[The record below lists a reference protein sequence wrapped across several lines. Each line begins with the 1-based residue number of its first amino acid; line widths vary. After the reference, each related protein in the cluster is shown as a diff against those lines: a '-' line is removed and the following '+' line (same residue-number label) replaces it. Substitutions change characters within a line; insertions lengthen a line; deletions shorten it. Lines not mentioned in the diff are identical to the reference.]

1 MSSKLRQFQF
11 TIIAKY
17 LVHQAEKIL
26 IENVKH
32 SDKDSFKK
40 LYLQYHPVLF
50 RFVVSQV
57 GDADIAEDIVQDTFI
72 RVWRIRTTLVSDK
85 SFFSLIAKISNNLS
99 KDYFKREAV
108 RLRHKDNIKELF
120 SQQSDKPERIFEME
134 FTQENILKIAH
145 QDFPLKQRTIFLLSR
160 IEEKTNQEIAEL
172 LNLSLRTVE
181 NQLYRAL
188 KTLKK
193 KLAKL

>member
-1 MSSKLRQFQF
+1 MSSKLHQIQF

-17 LVHQAEKIL
+17 LVQQAEKIL

-32 SDKDSFKK
+32 SDRDSFKK

-50 RFVVSQV
+50 RFVVSRIR
-57 GDADIAEDIVQDTFI
+57 DEDIAEDIVQETFI
-72 RVWRIRTTLVSDK
+72 RIWNKRQSLMSDK
-85 SFFSLIAKISNNLS
+85 SFFSLIAKISSNLS
-99 KDYFKREAV
+99 KDHFKHETV
-108 RLRHKDNIKELF
+108 RLRHKENITEIYD
-120 SQQSDKPERIFEME
+120 QQSGNPEKSLEAE
-134 FTQENILKIAH
+134 FIQKNILNIVHKNL
-145 QDFPLKQRTIFLLSR
+145 PLKQRTVFLLNRMEGKS
-160 IEEKTNQEIAEL
+160 NQEIAEML
-172 LNLSLRTVE
+172 GISQRTVE